1 MRRNTGR
8 KQANFSRIPLE
19 TPDTFPSLKRPIAML
34 NQDPISKAQ
43 TKELGK
49 YSISLLS
56 SLSLSIY
63 KKLFARNVN
72 KDVLFN
78 YQDIKNIRNLY
89 LKRLV
94 ESNQENFPYELSQD
108 EYKVVEQTKD
118 EKIKV
123 MMERLREIAKNDKG
137 KSNHNNSL
145 EVSRKSSVN
154 RKESLDET
162 KKIND
167 RSNKEKMMASKRNEL
182 QTNNSANTTQN
193 NINNDNSEED
203 ENEHNNSQ
211 SYEDE
216 ENYINDPEDDDGD
229 NEGDY
234 SANLDEGGEY

>member
-19 TPDTFPSLKRPIAML
+19 TPDTFPNLKRPIAML

-108 EYKVVEQTKD
+108 EYRVVELTKD

-167 RSNKEKMMASKRNEL
+167 RSNKDKLITKKNDI
-182 QTNNSANTTQN
+182 QTNNSVNTAQN
-193 NINNDNSEED
+193 NIDNSEED

-216 ENYINDPEDDDGD
+216 ENYINDPEDEDD

-234 SANLDEGGEY
+234 SANLEEGGEY

>member
-19 TPDTFPSLKRPIAML
+19 TPDTFPNLKRPIAML

-108 EYKVVEQTKD
+108 EYRVVELTKD

-167 RSNKEKMMASKRNEL
+167 RSNKDKLITKKNDIQA
-182 QTNNSANTTQN
+182 NNSVNTAQN
-193 NINNDNSEED
+193 NIDNSEED

-216 ENYINDPEDDDGD
+216 ENYINDPEDEDD

-234 SANLDEGGEY
+234 SANLEEGGEY

>member
-19 TPDTFPSLKRPIAML
+19 TPDTFPNLKRPIAML

-108 EYKVVEQTKD
+108 EYKVVELTKD

-123 MMERLREIAKNDKG
+123 MMERLREIAKKDKG

-216 ENYINDPEDDDGD
+216 ENYINDPEDEDGD

>member
-1 MRRNTGR
+1 MRRNTGK

-19 TPDTFPSLKRPIAML
+19 TPDIFPSLKRPIAML

-108 EYKVVEQTKD
+108 EYKVVELTKD

>member
-1 MRRNTGR
+1 
-8 KQANFSRIPLE
+8 
-19 TPDTFPSLKRPIAML
+19 
-34 NQDPISKAQ
+34 
-43 TKELGK
+43 
-49 YSISLLS
+49 
-56 SLSLSIY
+56 
-63 KKLFARNVN
+63 
-72 KDVLFN
+72 
-78 YQDIKNIRNLY
+78 
-89 LKRLV
+89 
-94 ESNQENFPYELSQD
+94 
-108 EYKVVEQTKD
+108 
-118 EKIKV
+118 

>member
-19 TPDTFPSLKRPIAML
+19 TPDIFPSLKRPIAML

-108 EYKVVEQTKD
+108 EYKVVELTKD

>member
-19 TPDTFPSLKRPIAML
+19 TPDIFPSLKRPIAML

-108 EYKVVEQTKD
+108 EYKVVELTKD

-167 RSNKEKMMASKRNEL
+167 RSNKEKMMVSKRNEL

-216 ENYINDPEDDDGD
+216 ENYINDPEDEDGD

>member
-19 TPDTFPSLKRPIAML
+19 TPDIFPSLKRPIAML

-108 EYKVVEQTKD
+108 EYKVVELTKD

-216 ENYINDPEDDDGD
+216 ENYINDPEDEDGD

>member
-1 MRRNTGR
+1 M
-8 KQANFSRIPLE
+8 
-19 TPDTFPSLKRPIAML
+19 
-34 NQDPISKAQ
+34 
-43 TKELGK
+43 
-49 YSISLLS
+49 
-56 SLSLSIY
+56 
-63 KKLFARNVN
+63 
-72 KDVLFN
+72 
-78 YQDIKNIRNLY
+78 
-89 LKRLV
+89 
-94 ESNQENFPYELSQD
+94 
-108 EYKVVEQTKD
+108 
-118 EKIKV
+118 
-123 MMERLREIAKNDKG
+123 
-137 KSNHNNSL
+137 
-145 EVSRKSSVN
+145 N

-216 ENYINDPEDDDGD
+216 ENYINDPEDEDGD

>member
-1 MRRNTGR
+1 
-8 KQANFSRIPLE
+8 
-19 TPDTFPSLKRPIAML
+19 ML

-108 EYKVVEQTKD
+108 EYKVVELTKD

>member
-49 YSISLLS
+49 YSLSLLS

-63 KKLFARNVN
+63 KKLFAKNLN

-94 ESNQENFPYELSQD
+94 ESNQENFPFELSQD
-108 EYKVVEQTKD
+108 EYKVVELTKD

-123 MMERLREIAKNDKG
+123 MIERLKEISKNDKG
-137 KSNHNNSL
+137 KGHSL

-167 RSNKEKMMASKRNEL
+167 RSNKEKMLAQKKNESKTSN
-182 QTNNSANTTQN
+182 NNSVNTTQN

-203 ENEHNNSQ
+203 ENEHNNSV

>member
-19 TPDTFPSLKRPIAML
+19 TPDTFPNLKRPIAML

-108 EYKVVEQTKD
+108 EYRVVELTKD

-123 MMERLREIAKNDKG
+123 MMDRLREIAKNDKG

-167 RSNKEKMMASKRNEL
+167 RSNKDKLITKKNDI
-182 QTNNSANTTQN
+182 QTNNSVNTAQN
-193 NINNDNSEED
+193 NIDNSEED

-216 ENYINDPEDDDGD
+216 ENYINDPEDEDD

-234 SANLDEGGEY
+234 SANLEEGGEY